1 MVVLIRNIVDGCD
14 TNAQG
19 AIVRAILDSRFRD
32 NNPIALDFSGIFN
45 VTSSF
50 VNTAFVDF
58 IDDNGFD
65 QFKKLV
71 SLKNVNRQVG
81 SMVMSRIKSV
91 AAKSD
96 LAAQ

>member
-1 MVVLIRNIVDGCD
+1 MVIFIRNIVDGCD

-19 AIVRAILDSRFRD
+19 VIVRAVLDSQLRD
-32 NNPIALDFSGIFN
+32 SNPVVLDFSGIFN

-58 IDDNGFD
+58 IDDHGFD

-81 SMVMSRIKSV
+81 SMVTSRVKSV

-96 LAAQ
+96 LAA